1 MMRHWWLITL
11 NQQQR
16 CKTIRAVTKTNL
28 NSALF
33 FLPPGSFDQNS
44 KPLTCME
51 WSLFT
56 QGHPLPLFRQGDV
69 LLVFH
74 VPSVLNF
81 AGSTT
86 GIFKSAWMFIF
97 CTYLLQGCKR
107 AKCNQTVTS
116 TDCMPLIGQGANSLD
131 ESWERPLQ
139 KNQTHQFFKPGN
151 EGRGAGVFINGGL
164 VVVLCCKQMTSRDSL
179 RTLRWDSI
187 IIETTKTE

>member
-1 MMRHWWLITL
+1 MIRHWWLVTL

-97 CTYLLQGCKR
+97 CTYLYRVAREPSATKQWHQR
-107 AKCNQTVTS
+107 TV
-116 TDCMPLIGQGANSLD
+116 CHWLGR
-131 ESWERPLQ
+131 E
-139 KNQTHQFFKPGN
+139 QTHWMSHGNDLFK
-151 EGRGAGVFINGGL
+151 RIKL
-164 VVVLCCKQMTSRDSL
+164 TSFLNLGMRDEVQAFL
-179 RTLRWDSI
+179 
-187 IIETTKTE
+187 